1 MTASFLWHDYETTG
15 TDPRRDRP
23 AQFAALRTN
32 AELEPIGEAVTLFCQ
47 PAPDILPQPQA
58 CLITGITP
66 QRMQREGLIEAE
78 FAARVHEL
86 MSEAATCTVGYNS
99 IRFDD
104 EFTRNLFYRNF
115 HDPYEREYK
124 AGNSRWDLIDLARMC
139 YALRPQGIEW
149 PLNAEGAPSFKL
161 EELARANRIEQTR
174 AHDALSDVLTTLG
187 LARLLRDK
195 QPRLFQ
201 FHFDLR
207 KKQRAFELLDVA
219 RMTPLVHVSSRY
231 PATRG
236 CLAVV
241 APIAIHPSQPNG
253 VIVWDLDTDPSILQ
267 GLDADE
273 IADRVFTPRAD
284 LPEGIERIPLKLI
297 HANKSPAIAPL
308 NVLSTVDHAR
318 IGLDLPRALANG
330 ERLRSMTGIA
340 DTLRSVYAL
349 GETRSAPS
357 DPELAIY
364 AGFASD
370 ADRRL
375 FRQVRSTPPA
385 QLGQRHFAFADARFA
400 ELLLRYRARNWPQTL
415 DTEETERWNAFRTRR
430 LEVQTDLT
438 TLTREQYR
446 QLIADL
452 RSAPQTTPAQHA
464 LLDELAQWEQSLD

>member
-139 YALRPQGIEW
+139 YALRPQDIEW

-330 ERLRSMTGIA
+330 ERLRSMTGLA
-340 DTLRSVYAL
+340 DTLRAVYAL
-349 GETRSAPS
+349 GETHNAPS

-452 RSAPQTTPAQHA
+452 RSAPKTTPAQHA

>member
-139 YALRPQGIEW
+139 YALRPQDIEW

-330 ERLRSMTGIA
+330 ERLRSMTGLA
-340 DTLRSVYAL
+340 DTLRAVYAL
-349 GETRSAPS
+349 GETHNAPS

>member
-32 AELEPIGEAVTLFCQ
+32 AELEPVGDAVTLFCQ
-47 PAPDILPQPQA
+47 PAPDILPHPQA

-86 MSEAATCTVGYNS
+86 MSTPQTCTVGYNS

-139 YALRPQGIEW
+139 YALRPAGIEW
-149 PLNAEGAPSFKL
+149 PRHADGSPSFRL
-161 EELARANRIEQTR
+161 EDLARSNQIEQQR
-174 AHDALSDVLTTLG
+174 AHDALSDVLATIG
-187 LARLLRDK
+187 LARLLRRE

-201 FHFDLR
+201 FHFELR
-207 KKQRAFELLDVA
+207 RKQRAFELLDVA

-231 PATRG
+231 PASRG
-236 CLAVV
+236 CLAVI
-241 APIAIHPSQPNG
+241 APIAMHPSQTNA
-253 VIVWDLDTDPSILQ
+253 VIVCDLDTDPSIL
-267 GLDADE
+267 LDLAADE
-273 IADRVFTPRAD
+273 IADRVFTPRVD
-284 LPEGIERIPLKLI
+284 LPDGIERIPLKLI
-297 HANKSPAIAPL
+297 HANKSPALAPL
-308 NVLSTVDHAR
+308 SVLRDVDHAR
-318 IGLDLPRALANG
+318 IGLDLPRALAHAA
-330 ERLRSMTGIA
+330 RLRAMGGVA
-340 DTLRSVYAL
+340 DKVRQVFSLADGRA
-349 GETRSAPS
+349 EPP

-370 ADRRL
+370 ADKRL
-375 FRQVRSTPPA
+375 FRQVRGTPPT
-385 QLGQRHFAFADARFA
+385 QLGQRRFSFADRRYD
-400 ELLLRYRARNWPQTL
+400 ELLLRYRARNWPATL
-415 DTEETERWNAFRTRR
+415 DAREAARWSEFRTRR
-430 LEVQTDLT
+430 LDTQTDLT

-446 QLIADL
+446 QTIAAL
-452 RSAPQTTPAQHA
+452 RGAPHTTPQQCA
-464 LLDELAQWEQSLD
+464 LLDELAQWELALD

>member
-340 DTLRSVYAL
+340 DTLRAVYAL
-349 GETRSAPS
+349 GETHNAPS